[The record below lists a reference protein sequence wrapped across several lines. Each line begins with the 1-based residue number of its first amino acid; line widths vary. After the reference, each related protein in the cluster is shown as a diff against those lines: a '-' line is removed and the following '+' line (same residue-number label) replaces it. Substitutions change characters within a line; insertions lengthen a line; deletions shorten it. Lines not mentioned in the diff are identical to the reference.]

1 MTYFVG
7 GVDFYFRERIKRS
20 SVARNRA
27 VVLGAFVPQ
36 RRGLSVAFAVD
47 GYRLIRCVW
56 ISDFGQRVV

>member
-1 MTYFVG
+1 MC
-7 GVDFYFRERIKRS
+7 REDLEGPAFAGK
-20 SVARNRA
+20 RA

-56 ISDFGQRVV
+56 ISDVGQRVV